1 MFIISGSDY
10 HCDYLPQVQKNLAM
24 PLAVMVTE
32 TVSDTKKDQELNNKV
47 QTLWVSSPWIM

>member
-47 QTLWVSSPWIM
+47 QTLWVSSP